1 MTVKLKSWSDSIKR
15 CPYRAFKPGSSS
27 FIKIAFCMNF
37 RYHLRLNAMDMTKR
51 TITIRVSMLLVL
63 ILLGSFPAFCA
74 EGSFEKGLAL
84 IKARQYDKAVAA
96 FSEAID
102 MIPGDFQAYNYRGI
116 ARAYQKDYDGAIQDY
131 TMALKIKPGYAEAL
145 NNRGFA
151 WVRKGNLEKA
161 LADFSRA
168 IELEPSFL
176 DAYNSKAWILATS
189 SDKRYRN
196 GKQAVKLAEKAVDID
211 ETIDSLDAM
220 SAAYAANGQF
230 DKAIAS
236 QKKVIEL
243 VVRQNRTG
251 EMDFYLDHLISYK
264 AHNPLRISYA
274 TATTPDKKV
283 AVAKAP
289 QNKAAPAKKP
299 RAAAHAPNPPAAR
312 PPTSAGNLGPLPYTI
327 QVSAYRDRQT
337 SIDVATKLK
346 NGGDPAFISPVFI
359 PDKGQWH
366 RVYVG
371 FYQSF
376 DEAKKAAARLKKRK
390 FHYIEIAKKP
400 LAVQV
405 GLADSYK
412 DARDFKSRLRDKGY
426 LAYSL
431 LDRKGHK
438 KTRILIGAYGSKME
452 AMHLMEQLQK
462 DGFTTQV
469 LPR

>member
-1 MTVKLKSWSDSIKR
+1 MT
-15 CPYRAFKPGSSS
+15 
-27 FIKIAFCMNF
+27 
-37 RYHLRLNAMDMTKR
+37 MTIR
-51 TITIRVSMLLVL
+51 TITFQASTLLVL
-63 ILLGSFPAFCA
+63 ILFGSFAGFC
-74 EGSFEKGLAL
+74 EEDGFEKGLAL
-84 IKARQYDKAVAA
+84 MKTGQYDEAVKA

-131 TMALKIKPGYAEAL
+131 TMALKIKPGFAEAL

-168 IELEPSFL
+168 IELEPAFL

-196 GKQAVKLAEKAVDID
+196 GKQAVKLAKKAVDID
-211 ETIDSLDAM
+211 ATIDSLDAM

-230 DKAIAS
+230 DEAVAS

-243 VVRQNRTG
+243 VVRQNRTD
-251 EMDFYLDHLISYK
+251 EMDFYLDHLINYK
-264 AHNPLRISYA
+264 AHRPLRISYA
-274 TATTPDKKV
+274 TAKTPEKK
-283 AVAKAP
+283 AALAKTP
-289 QNKAAPAKKP
+289 KNKAGLVKTPQATAKAKKP
-299 RAAAHAPNPPAAR
+299 AAAR
-312 PPTSAGNLGPLPYTI
+312 PQMTAGNLGPLPYTI
-327 QVSAYRDRQT
+327 QVSAYRDRQK

-346 NGGDPAFISPVFI
+346 KKGDPAFSCPVVI
-359 PDKGQWH
+359 PGKGQWH

-371 FYQSF
+371 FYQSL
-376 DEAKKAAARLKKRK
+376 DEAKKAAGRLKKRK
-390 FHYIEIAKKP
+390 FDYIEIAKKP

-412 DARDFKSRLRDKGY
+412 DAREFKSRLRDKGY
-426 LAYSL
+426 MAYSL
-431 LDRKGHK
+431 LDRKGRK

-452 AMHLMEQLQK
+452 AMQLMEQLQK

>member
-1 MTVKLKSWSDSIKR
+1 MNMTI
-15 CPYRAFKPGSSS
+15 
-27 FIKIAFCMNF
+27 
-37 RYHLRLNAMDMTKR
+37 R
-51 TITIRVSMLLVL
+51 TITFQASTLLVL
-63 ILLGSFPAFCA
+63 ILFGSFVGFC
-74 EGSFEKGLAL
+74 EEDGFEKGLAL
-84 IKARQYDKAVAA
+84 IKTGQYDEAVKA

-116 ARAYQKDYDGAIQDY
+116 ARAYQNDYDGAIQDY
-131 TMALKIKPGYAEAL
+131 TMALKIKPGYAVAL

-151 WVRKGNLEKA
+151 WVRNGNLEKA

-196 GKQAVKLAEKAVDID
+196 GKQAVKLAKRAVDID
-211 ETIDSLDAM
+211 ESIDSLDAM

-230 DKAIAS
+230 DEAIAS

-243 VVRQNRTG
+243 VVRQNRTD

-264 AHNPLRISYA
+264 AHKPLRISYA
-274 TATTPDKKV
+274 TAKTPDKK
-283 AVAKAP
+283 AAGAKTP
-289 QNKAAPAKKP
+289 NNKASLVKTPKATVKAKKP
-299 RAAAHAPNPPAAR
+299 RAAR
-312 PPTSAGNLGPLPYTI
+312 PQIPAGNLGPLPYTI
-327 QVSAYRDRQT
+327 QVSAYRDQQK

-346 NGGDPAFISPVFI
+346 RNGDPAFSCPVVI
-359 PDKGQWH
+359 PGKGQWH

-371 FYQSF
+371 FYQSL
-376 DEAKKAAARLKKRK
+376 DEAKKAAGRLKKRK
-390 FHYIEIAKKP
+390 FHYVKIAKKP

-412 DARDFKSRLRDKGY
+412 DAREFKSRLRDKGY
-426 LAYSL
+426 MAYSL
-431 LDRKGHK
+431 LDRKGRK

-452 AMHLMEQLQK
+452 AMQLMEQLQK
-462 DGFTTQV
+462 DGFTTRV